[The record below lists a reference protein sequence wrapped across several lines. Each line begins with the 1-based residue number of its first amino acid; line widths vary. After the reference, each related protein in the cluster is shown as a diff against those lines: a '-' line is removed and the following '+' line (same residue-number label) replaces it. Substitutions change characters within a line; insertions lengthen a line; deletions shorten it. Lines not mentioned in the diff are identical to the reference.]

1 MKNKQVKVIE
11 LKIGDKVYIISEN
24 GSIQL
29 KQNNI

>member
-11 LKIGDKVYIISEN
+11 LKFGDKVYTISEN

-29 KQNNI
+29 KQNNT

>member
-11 LKIGDKVYIISEN
+11 LKFGDKVYVISEN

-29 KQNNI
+29 KQNNT

>member
-11 LKIGDKVYIISEN
+11 LKFEDKVYVISGN

-29 KQNNI
+29 KQNNT